1 MSELT
6 QLEKLFWEGKIS
18 RRQFLA
24 RAAALGAT
32 AALLPDCLL
41 PSLARAEPQKGG
53 RLRVG
58 SSGGS
63 TTDNLDPATLPATMP
78 QHVFVTM
85 MNNLVELDPD
95 MQPEPVL
102 AESMEPSSNASV
114 WAFKLRKGVE
124 FHNGKSMTS
133 ADVLDTLNYH
143 MNEDSKSPAKSI
155 LSGIEEVKADGDHTV
170 IFKLSEGNADFPF
183 LLSGYRMGIF
193 PEGTRGADFDKGI
206 GTGPFTLRTYRPGVR
221 YLGTRNPNYFK
232 SGLPHFDEVEIIGIS
247 DTNARTN
254 ALKTGEIDIMNQC
267 DVKTYH
273 LLSRLPGIKELNVAG
288 AMHYTMPMRCD
299 TPPFDNNDVRLAMK
313 FAADRKQLLDVILRG
328 YGSLGND
335 HPNPSFNRYYA
346 SELPQRIFDPDKARF
361 HLKKAGMA
369 NETFTLHAADAA
381 FSGAVDAAVLFAEQ
395 ASKAGVKV
403 KVARE
408 PNDGYWSNVWMKKP
422 WCMSYWGGRPS
433 EDWFFSLAYAEDA
446 SWNETYWKNEKFN
459 KLLKEGRAELDNDK
473 RRAMYVEM
481 QRLIRDQGGA
491 VIPLFINFLHAASD
505 RLGHNKVASVY
516 EFDNFRISE
525 RWWFKS

>member
-328 YGSLGND
+328 
-335 HPNPSFNRYYA
+335 
-346 SELPQRIFDPDKARF
+346 
-361 HLKKAGMA
+361 
-369 NETFTLHAADAA
+369 
-381 FSGAVDAAVLFAEQ
+381 
-395 ASKAGVKV
+395 
-403 KVARE
+403 
-408 PNDGYWSNVWMKKP
+408 
-422 WCMSYWGGRPS
+422 
-433 EDWFFSLAYAEDA
+433 
-446 SWNETYWKNEKFN
+446 
-459 KLLKEGRAELDNDK
+459 
-473 RRAMYVEM
+473 
-481 QRLIRDQGGA
+481 
-491 VIPLFINFLHAASD
+491 
-505 RLGHNKVASVY
+505 
-516 EFDNFRISE
+516 
-525 RWWFKS
+525 